1 VNRPGEHERAAPA
14 ALHAGREQ
22 GAEDSAEDR
31 RVQRRRQI
39 LDTAKK
45 VFAELGYH
53 DASINEIITRA
64 NIARGTFYL
73 YFSNKHKVFDAILDE
88 ALEELQARITPIRI
102 NEPDVPPPQEQL
114 RENLLRVLDLVLDD
128 QALARL
134 LLDHSQY
141 PHTEVAERVDTFFD
155 DVTAL
160 IAASLEHGIAMGLVR
175 PCATSMVA
183 AALLGAVRGVVEH
196 CLEARP
202 APEIDAV
209 ADELLAFV
217 MFGVFRA

>member
-1 VNRPGEHERAAPA
+1 MLHPGRARGPEEPA
-14 ALHAGREQ
+14 
-22 GAEDSAEDR
+22 DDR

-88 ALEELQARITPIRI
+88 ALEELQARITRIRI

-114 RENLLRVLDLVLDD
+114 RQNLLRVLDLVLSDRP
-128 QALARL
+128 LARL
-134 LLDHSQY
+134 LLHHRQH
-141 PHTEVAERVDTFFD
+141 PHTEVAERVDTFFQ
-155 DVTAL
+155 DVSAL
-160 IAASLEHGIAMGLVR
+160 IAVSLQHGIAMGLVR
-175 PCATSMVA
+175 PCATGLVA
-183 AALLGAVRGVVEH
+183 EALLGAVRGVVEH
-196 CLEARP
+196 CLRTGTASDIEA
-202 APEIDAV
+202 V
-209 ADELLAFV
+209 TDELLSFV

>member
-1 VNRPGEHERAAPA
+1 VAE
-14 ALHAGREQ
+14 LHAGRVRGPED
-22 GAEDSAEDR
+22 GADDR

-53 DASINEIITRA
+53 DTSINEIITRA

-88 ALEELQARITPIRI
+88 ALEELEARITRIRI
-102 NEPDVPPPQEQL
+102 NEPDVPPPEEQL
-114 RENLLRVLDLVLDD
+114 RQNLLRVLDLVLDD
-128 QALARL
+128 RPLARL
-134 LLDHSQY
+134 LLHHSQH
-141 PHTEVAERVDTFFD
+141 PHTEVAERVDTFFH
-155 DVTAL
+155 DVSAL
-160 IAASLEHGIAMGLVR
+160 IAVSLEHGIAMRLVR
-175 PCATSMVA
+175 PCATPLVA

-196 CLEARP
+196 CLKAGDAPDIEA
-202 APEIDAV
+202 V
-209 ADELLAFV
+209 TDELLSVV